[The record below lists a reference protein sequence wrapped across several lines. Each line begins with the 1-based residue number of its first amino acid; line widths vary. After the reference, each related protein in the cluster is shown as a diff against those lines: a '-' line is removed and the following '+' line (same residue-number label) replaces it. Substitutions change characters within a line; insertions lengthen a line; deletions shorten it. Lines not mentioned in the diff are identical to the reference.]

1 MKETKKNTG
10 VSHAKSHTSTERI
23 VSAAVVATTVAVA
36 AVVKEREGKGIVVAV
51 EERGE
56 QIHSLQEVQQ
66 QALVPEE
73 ETVRIEMKAKAKSVR
88 DHAMTGRYHTHVPP
102 ELHSKEVSVIDLH
115 RVTLVVHCK
124 GKLSQKRKKV
134 SQTPL
139 RFKNKT
145 LRDSSTNN
153 IPAAVNGTEILQML
167 QLKA

>member
-1 MKETKKNTG
+1 LL
-10 VSHAKSHTSTERI
+10 TENLRE
-23 VSAAVVATTVAVA
+23 AVIVA

-124 GKLSQKRKKV
+124 GKLS
-134 SQTPL
+134 
-139 RFKNKT
+139 FKNKT